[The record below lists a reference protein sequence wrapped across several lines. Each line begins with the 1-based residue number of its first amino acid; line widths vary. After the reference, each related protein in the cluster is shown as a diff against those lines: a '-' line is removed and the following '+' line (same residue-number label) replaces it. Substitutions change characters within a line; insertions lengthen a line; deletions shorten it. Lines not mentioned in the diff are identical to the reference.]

1 MKNLIVY
8 FSWSNNTKNLIE
20 TINKQFG
27 FDVVRIERKKP
38 YSQNYHTCAYVEAKE
53 EVEKHIHPQINALN
67 ATVCREITVAI
78 CCKCS
83 FLSNFYC
90 VKLF

>member
-38 YSQNYHTCAYVEAKE
+38 LMSWKILESYFKIKKVPILGTLVG
-53 EVEKHIHPQINALN
+53 
-67 ATVCREITVAI
+67 
-78 CCKCS
+78 
-83 FLSNFYC
+83 LSGDRQ
-90 VKLF
+90 

>member
-1 MKNLIVY
+1 MIKNQIKGRIMKNLIVY

-38 YSQNYHTCAYVEAKE
+38 LMFWKILESYFKIKKVPILGTLVG
-53 EVEKHIHPQINALN
+53 
-67 ATVCREITVAI
+67 
-78 CCKCS
+78 
-83 FLSNFYC
+83 LSGDRQ
-90 VKLF
+90 